1 MSVRRLLMIALSVP
15 IIIIQEELL
24 VMIPNVQFTVLLI
37 ILFSSIFTM
46 KESLIMVFVY
56 VLIDSMYMGALN
68 PLYMIPM
75 VLAWS
80 LIPLSLHTVLRKT
93 KNEMVLAF
101 FALGFGF
108 LYGWM
113 FIPFK
118 IIEQGITEV
127 WPYFIADLP
136 FEIIMSVT
144 GFVTVI
150 LLYQPLYRVLSQ
162 FNKEEIYVYKK
173 VEPNTKI
180 N

>member
-1 MSVRRLLMIALSVP
+1 MNVKRMLMIALAVP

-24 VMIPNVQFTVLLI
+24 LIFPNVQFTVLLI
-37 ILFSSIFTM
+37 ILFSSIFTI

-75 VLAWS
+75 ILGWS
-80 LIPLSLHTVLRKT
+80 LIPIVAHTILRNT
-93 KNEMVLAF
+93 KSEIVLAF
-101 FALGFGF
+101 FALVFGF
-108 LYGWM
+108 VYGWM

-127 WPYFIADLP
+127 WPYFVADLP

-144 GFVTVI
+144 GFTTVI
-150 LLYQPLYRVLSQ
+150 LLFKPLYSVLSQ
-162 FNKEEIYVYKK
+162 FDQEDLHTYKK
-173 VEPNTKI
+173 VKTN
-180 N
+180 